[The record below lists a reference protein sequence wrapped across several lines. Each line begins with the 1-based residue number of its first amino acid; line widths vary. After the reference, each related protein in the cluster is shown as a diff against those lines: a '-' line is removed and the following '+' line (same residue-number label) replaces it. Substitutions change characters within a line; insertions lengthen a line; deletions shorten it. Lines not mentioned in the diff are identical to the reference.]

1 MTADKKKQDAARTLQ
16 AKLDEV
22 LNSDDH
28 KWYLNKRDPEE
39 MERRKKAAAELK
51 ARYSK

>member
-1 MTADKKKQDAARTLQ
+1 MHNGQEDAAKVLA

-28 KWYLNKRDPEE
+28 KWYLNKLDPAEKAK
-39 MERRKKAAAELK
+39 RLKAAAEFQS
-51 ARYSK
+51 RYDD